1 MKLYLLRHGIAE
13 DAHGGVRDADR
24 QLTSEGRK
32 KLREILRLVRGTGV
46 EPSLILSSP
55 LVRAVQ
61 TAEIARDELR
71 YRGDIA
77 QVQSLLPEADPRQTW
92 ADIRVHGS
100 ESELLL
106 SSHNPL
112 CASLA
117 GYLLGAPEVMTDYK
131 KGAIMRIDFDSF
143 GPQPRGVL
151 RWFLI
156 PSLAAASQIRAS

>member
-13 DAHGGVRDADR
+13 DGHAGMRDEDR

-32 KLREILRLVRGTGV
+32 KLREVLKTARDANVQ
-46 EPSLILSSP
+46 PSLILSSP
-55 LVRAVQ
+55 LLRAVQ
-61 TAEIARDELR
+61 TAEIAQDELKYKGEIGQTR
-71 YRGDIA
+71 
-77 QVQSLLPEADPRQTW
+77 SLIPEADPRQTW
-92 ADIRVHGS
+92 EDIRLHKDQA
-100 ESELLL
+100 ELLL

-117 GYLLGAPEVMTDYK
+117 GYLLGTPELLVDYK

-151 RWFLI
+151 RWFLV
-156 PSLAAASQIRAS
+156 PSLAS